1 MGNHWKKRLLWKP
14 ECFWDVHGSLL
25 PPEQDVFS
33 GTTVMVQAALELP
46 WAEHS
51 LTEGTVALWP
61 PAWLCAWESPSKSVL
76 NWAARLLPDHTH
88 VSNCQVRTLI
98 DPLRFALRK
107 LKLGN
112 QESRGIEVICLHD
125 GEWGWRMLEKWE
137 ISV

>member
-1 MGNHWKKRLLWKP
+1 
-14 ECFWDVHGSLL
+14 
-25 PPEQDVFS
+25 
-33 GTTVMVQAALELP
+33 MVQAALELP

-61 PAWLCAWESPSKSVL
+61 PAWLCARESPNKSVL

-88 VSNCQVRTLI
+88 VSNRQVRTLI

-107 LKLGN
+107 LKSGN